1 MKKNIAVILLSIF
14 SVFIIFTAVYAAK
27 SVAITIKSKGKVK
40 IYESGKKSEKNL
52 KRGFRLRNGDKIVTE
67 DKSYAAF
74 RFIDDKSLVRI
85 RSNSSCTVKGK
96 EDKDYCL

>member
-1 MKKNIAVILLSIF
+1 MKKNIVFILLSIF

-52 KRGFRLRNGDKIVTE
+52 KRGLRLRDGDKIVTG
-67 DKSYAAF
+67 D
-74 RFIDDKSLVRI
+74 
-85 RSNSSCTVKGK
+85 
-96 EDKDYCL
+96 